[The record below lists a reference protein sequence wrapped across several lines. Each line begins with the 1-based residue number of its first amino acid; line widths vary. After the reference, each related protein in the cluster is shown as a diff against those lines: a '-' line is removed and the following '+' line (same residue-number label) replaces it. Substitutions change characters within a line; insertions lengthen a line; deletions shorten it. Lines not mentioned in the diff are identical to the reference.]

1 MQEDPATSRER
12 GYAREILINHI
23 RQFRANAAERR
34 VTPLDPPPSYE
45 DVVKVTPSYESTSAP
60 SYESTTANDRMTS
73 AAVDAD
79 IFDDAGSQPP
89 SYFEAVA
96 SMTSQN
102 DCVVVSNNV
111 ITVADVSPTLKSDEQ
126 NIKRCE
132 GITTI
137 HIE

>member
-45 DVVKVTPSYESTSAP
+45 DVVKVTP